1 MPQVTVRIPAW
12 LSRGGNSEQGA
23 MDEIG
28 FSGPHVES
36 VLGELRLFARGNEVL
51 QRILQDRTFGIILN
65 GRYVDPYDPSKTVL
79 KSGDEIMLVPL
90 LDGG

>member
-1 MPQVTVRIPAW
+1 MRIPAW
-12 LSRGGNSEQGA
+12 LSRAGNSEQGA

-28 FSGPHVES
+28 FSGPDVES
-36 VLGELRLFARGNEVL
+36 VLGELRLYARGNEVL

-65 GRYVDPYDPSKTVL
+65 GRYVDPYDPSKTTL

>member
-12 LSRGGNSEQGA
+12 LSRRGNSDQGA
-23 MDEIG
+23 MDEIDFWG
-28 FSGPHVES
+28 TDVES

-51 QRILQDRTFGIILN
+51 QRILQERTFGIILN
-65 GRYVDPYDPSKTVL
+65 GRYVDPYDSSKNTL
-79 KSGDEIMLVPL
+79 KSNDEIMFVPL